1 MQGDKLA
8 SGAPSAQFGVSQKP
22 GSPIEFHK
30 GMISSE
36 PRDTSCDAPQPTVAK
51 NVLYRVINEMVLV
64 RRIEETASSTIETPD
79 IAKVPSSKGLVVAVS
94 PQDPDIQVGDTV
106 LFSPHA
112 ANDITLDGTE
122 YLLLNR
128 RQVYLIAVSLPE
140 VAPPPDAVWNPDTER
155 WE

>member
-1 MQGDKLA
+1 
-8 SGAPSAQFGVSQKP
+8 
-22 GSPIEFHK
+22 
-30 GMISSE
+30 
-36 PRDTSCDAPQPTVAK
+36 
-51 NVLYRVINEMVLV
+51 
-64 RRIEETASSTIETPD
+64 
-79 IAKVPSSKGLVVAVS
+79 LVVAVS

-112 ANDITLDGTE
+112 ANDITLDGME

-140 VAPPPDAVWNPDTER
+140 VAPPPVAVWNPDTER